1 MSSRVYWALV
11 QSCCACKLQKSLT
24 ILINTGSCFT
34 ITVFFCQLCGN
45 FFLSIQTLEMSVKQ
59 QGGVVLG
66 GVGEKRSLTFTPVNI
81 LLRAALHVHGYAHKL
96 IILSFQDAFFKIVL
110 NECKVRV
117 GNTCYL
123 HNVAFH
129 DVKTAFSCVG
139 SCRLVVELVRLAQNQ
154 FVFSFPKW
162 ISKQGH
168 RMQINIAITAF
179 GLICTGAIEV
189 PYG

>member
-24 ILINTGSCFT
+24 ILINKGSCFT

-45 FFLSIQTLEMSVKQ
+45 FFLSIQTLEMTVKQ
-59 QGGVVLG
+59 QGGVVLWG
-66 GVGEKRSLTFTPVNI
+66 IGEKRSLTFTPI
-81 LLRAALHVHGYAHKL
+81 KFTPCCTTRARIRVQPYNR
-96 IILSFQDAFFKIVL
+96 FQDAFFCIFW

-123 HNVAFH
+123 YNVAFH